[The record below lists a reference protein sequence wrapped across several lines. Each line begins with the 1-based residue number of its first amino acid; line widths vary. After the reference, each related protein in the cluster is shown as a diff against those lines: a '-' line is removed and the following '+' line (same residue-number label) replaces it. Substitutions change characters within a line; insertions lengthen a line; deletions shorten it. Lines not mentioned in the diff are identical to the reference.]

1 MSILIN
7 TANSY
12 REESDSYEEVRETE
26 IEIKQ
31 LCKVSD
37 LLMTL

>member
-1 MSILIN
+1 VSILID
-7 TANSY
+7 TVNSY
-12 REESDSYEEVRETE
+12 KEELNNHKEVKEIK

-31 LCKVSD
+31 LCKISD

>member
-1 MSILIN
+1 MSILID

-12 REESDSYEEVRETE
+12 REELNSYKEVRKTK

-31 LCKVSD
+31 LCKIFD